1 MLRYLI
7 PIEFSGVGFKHFHI
21 AGTLDNSYHPVNL
34 YRLLP
39 IYGYKGSKCSG
50 GLSAGDAA
58 SITIRHG
65 ERFVSLDN
73 DHTVSKISL
82 SCPKFIS

>member
-1 MLRYLI
+1 MFRYLI

-50 GLSAGDAA
+50 GLSAGDAV